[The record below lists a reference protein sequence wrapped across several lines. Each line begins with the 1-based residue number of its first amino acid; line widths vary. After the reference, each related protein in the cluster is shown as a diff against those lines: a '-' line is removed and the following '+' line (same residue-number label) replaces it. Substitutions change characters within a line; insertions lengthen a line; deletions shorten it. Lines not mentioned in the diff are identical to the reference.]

1 MGEVNSQID
10 ILNHIIEVEKEVSVL
25 IENATADAE
34 KKVAEA
40 KQIANAE
47 FQEKNAVI
55 QRDLEKTY
63 EANLLEINNNRDN
76 AIQSII
82 NQLQSKK
89 QSQKNLN
96 AVLDKLLF
104 NE

>member
-76 AIQSII
+76 AIQSFI

-89 QSQKNLN
+89 QSQRNLN